1 MKKIDRENE
10 IKEAKSLISSLNNL
24 IINRDDF
31 QQKSE
36 LRDISDVLVQ
46 VNKTIDNNKYPERLL
61 SKLTTFIYS
70 MGPAGKIYFQK
81 DQEQLIDKIAVI
93 AQKSGNTG
101 LYYSS
106 FNTKSDFFNRL

>member
-10 IKEAKSLISSLNNL
+10 IKEAKSLISSLNDL

-70 MGPAGKIYFQK
+70 MGPAGKIYFPK

-101 LYYSS
+101 ALLFKFQYQI
-106 FNTKSDFFNRL
+106 

>member
-10 IKEAKSLISSLNNL
+10 IKNAKSLISALNDL
-24 IINRDDF
+24 IINREDY

-46 VNKTIDNNKYPERLL
+46 VNKTIDINKYPERLL

-70 MGPAGKIYFQK
+70 MGPAGKIYFPK
-81 DQEQLIDKIAVI
+81 KKSNLLIK
-93 AQKSGNTG
+93 
-101 LYYSS
+101 
-106 FNTKSDFFNRL
+106 

>member
-70 MGPAGKIYFQK
+70 MGPAGKIYFPK
-81 DQEQLIDKIAVI
+81 NQEQLIDKIAVI

-101 LYYSS
+101 LYYS
-106 FNTKSDFFNRL
+106 

>member
-1 MKKIDRENE
+1 M
-10 IKEAKSLISSLNNL
+10 

-31 QQKSE
+31 QQKLE

-46 VNKTIDNNKYPERLL
+46 VNKTIDNNKYPERSL

-70 MGPAGKIYFQK
+70 MGPAGKIYFPK